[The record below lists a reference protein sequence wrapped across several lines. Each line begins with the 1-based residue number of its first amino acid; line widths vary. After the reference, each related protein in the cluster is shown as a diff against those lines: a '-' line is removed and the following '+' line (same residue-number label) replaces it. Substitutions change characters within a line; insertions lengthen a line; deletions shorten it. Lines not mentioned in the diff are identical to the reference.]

1 MFGTQKKGQVLR
13 WYMMKTLSNLLT
25 DEELFIAGTFL
36 KKLKH
41 VRLYIRDE
49 HPRGFKVLNHV

>member
-1 MFGTQKKGQVLR
+1 
-13 WYMMKTLSNLLT
+13 MKTLSNLLT